1 MCTHRYIYWPRH
13 HKTTSL
19 YYCANFFSHKR
30 HTHSTKRYIH
40 TKRPIL
46 YVCVQYS
53 TTTILQRRGGRYIM
67 CPYGCCTTIST
78 QFPIKIAWQNNSGA
92 RAFSSQQAPLKKL
105 KSTVANCRSGKSY
118 KAINEE
124 KNLVLPPTMKS

>member
-1 MCTHRYIYWPRH
+1 MLVCERGKNRQCAHTGIYIGQDTIKQHLCT
-13 HKTTSL
+13 TAQT
-19 YYCANFFSHKR
+19 FFSHKR

-53 TTTILQRRGGRYIM
+53 TTILQRRGGRYIM
-67 CPYGCCTTIST
+67 CPHGCYTTST

-92 RAFSSQQAPLKKL
+92 RAFSSQQAPFKKL
-105 KSTVANCRSGKSY
+105 KNTVANGRYSKSC
-118 KAINEE
+118 NQ
-124 KNLVLPPTMKS
+124 